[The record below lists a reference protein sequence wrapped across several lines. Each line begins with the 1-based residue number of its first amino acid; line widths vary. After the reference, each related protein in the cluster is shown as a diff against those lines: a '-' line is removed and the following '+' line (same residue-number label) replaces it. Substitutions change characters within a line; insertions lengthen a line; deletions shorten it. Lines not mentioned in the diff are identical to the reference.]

1 MVSQVCAYVRTKT
14 VHFKYVQLTVCQLYL
29 NKTAKKKFFLKE
41 GGRGRSQSMNPKRGS
56 EGQNQDGDNASYK
69 GENGNQIFPHY
80 YVDLFL
86 LFITKTSSS

>member
-1 MVSQVCAYVRTKT
+1 MVSWVCAYVRTKT
-14 VHFKYVQLTVCQLYL
+14 VPFKYVQLNVCQVYL
-29 NKTAKKKFFLKE
+29 NKTAKKIFLKE

-86 LFITKTSSS
+86 FFITKTSSS

>member
-1 MVSQVCAYVRTKT
+1 
-14 VHFKYVQLTVCQLYL
+14 
-29 NKTAKKKFFLKE
+29 
-41 GGRGRSQSMNPKRGS
+41 MNPERGS